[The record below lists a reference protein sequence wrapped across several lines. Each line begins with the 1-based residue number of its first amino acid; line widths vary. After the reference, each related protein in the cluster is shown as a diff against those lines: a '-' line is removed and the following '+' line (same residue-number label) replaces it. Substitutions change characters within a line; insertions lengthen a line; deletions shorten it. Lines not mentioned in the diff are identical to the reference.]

1 MDIQQIVELV
11 QGTKPLIFDTHLAHQ
26 IIQKGLA
33 DYVTQVDL
41 QVQDYLGRE
50 LGRRWPQIDLMAE
63 EQKDRPPVEGRQVWI
78 LDPID
83 GTTNL
88 MRGYRHSAVS
98 LALWDRDHL
107 ELGVVY
113 NPFTGE
119 TFTAQK
125 GKGAFLDGR
134 PIQVN
139 PWASMGQC
147 LVTVGT
153 CPYRKSSAQI
163 NFPLFQ
169 KLFLEAMDLR
179 RSGSAALD
187 LAYLACGR
195 TDCFLELDLKPWD
208 VAAGTLLVE
217 EAGGR
222 VSDWRGR
229 PLDMGANCNLLATNG
244 PVHAHLVSLLS
255 DALDQGPHWPE

>member
-1 MDIQQIVELV
+1 MDIQQVVELV
-11 QGTKPLIFDTHLAHQ
+11 HGAKQIIFDSGLAHQ
-26 IIQKGLA
+26 VIQKGLA

-41 QVQDYLGRE
+41 QVQEYLGRE
-50 LGRRWPQIDLMAE
+50 LARRWPQIDLMAE

-88 MRGYRHSAVS
+88 IRGYRHSAVS

-113 NPFTGE
+113 NPFSGE

-125 GKGAFLDGR
+125 GKGAFLDGQ
-134 PIQVN
+134 PIHVN
-139 PWASMGQC
+139 PWETIDQC

-153 CPYRKSSAQI
+153 CPYRKASAKV

-169 KLFLEAMDLR
+169 EVFLESLDLR

-195 TDCFLELDLKPWD
+195 TDCYFELDLKPWD
-208 VAAGTLLVE
+208 CAAGTLLVE

-222 VSDWRGR
+222 VTDWRGR
-229 PLDMGANCNLLATNG
+229 KPDLALNCDLLATNG
-244 PVHAHLVSLLS
+244 PVHEHLLERLGA
-255 DALDQGPHWPE
+255 ALDR